1 MPVLSQG
8 LQQVCSF
15 SASKPKGR
23 VGGLGETS
31 PPGDQAF
38 TSMCKSIDY
47 QRIGQGREAEKVVLQ
62 GFRMLTTC
70 SRAHERLGPSRR
82 TKKGPTETQG
92 LPSMQTVE
100 AEMQLVQQFSALAH
114 LCGFYKQETHN
125 IWQARH
131 SPSMQKNP
139 STVFCP
145 LSL

>member
-1 MPVLSQG
+1 
-8 LQQVCSF
+8 
-15 SASKPKGR
+15 
-23 VGGLGETS
+23 
-31 PPGDQAF
+31 
-38 TSMCKSIDY
+38 MCKSIDY

-114 LCGFYKQETHN
+114 LCGSTNKKPTTSGRHDILQACKKIPALFSAPSHYKTEGSIFQAISLPFIMVGSNGAVSEHLWN
-125 IWQARH
+125 I
-131 SPSMQKNP
+131 
-139 STVFCP
+139 
-145 LSL
+145 L